1 LLKLPIATLERVVT
15 TDRNEILADARQL
28 QQTARWSANDVA
40 RIAAANAPTIPVI
53 AADDVRALIPGLD
66 LWDSWP
72 IQTRDGRTASIGGAT
87 LWMMLSSRVLPDP
100 ALRHGEA
107 RIRLIAQT
115 GNDWVDCGNLLPDGF
130 SPGTREW
137 AGSAI
142 LDDDDRTVTLYFTA
156 TGRPGEPF
164 SFEQRLFET
173 TGTLRDGNR
182 AIDGWSVPTEIV
194 ASDGHHYVDTHAH
207 QGVPGL
213 IKGFRDPGYFRD
225 PADGRDYLVFTG
237 SDGANDHDYNG
248 IVGLIARGANGWTL
262 QPPIYSALGLCNEL
276 ERPHIIVRGGLYYLF
291 WSTQR
296 HVFAPD
302 GPSGPNGLYGVVAE
316 SMRGPYRPLNRTGL
330 VAACP
335 PGEPTQSYSWLVLDT
350 LDVVSF
356 IDYWGMAG
364 RKLADHPDLVRSNF
378 GGTAAPLFRIELDGD
393 TSRIIA

>member
-1 LLKLPIATLERVVT
+1 MIVAQHMDKNAHWTG
-15 TDRNEILADARQL
+15 A
-28 QQTARWSANDVA
+28 DVA
-40 RIAAANAPTIPVI
+40 RIGDAPVPTIPVI
-53 AADDVRALIPGLD
+53 APADVCPLIAGLD

-72 IQTRDGRTASIGGAT
+72 VQHRDGRTATFDGAR

-107 RIRLIAQT
+107 RIRLVAQN
-115 GNDWVDCGNLLPDGF
+115 GNDWTDCGNLLPDGLA
-130 SPGTREW
+130 PGTREW

-142 LDDDDRTVTLYFTA
+142 VGDDGRTVTLYFTA

-173 TGTLRDGNR
+173 TGTLRADDR
-182 AIDGWSVPTEIV
+182 AIENWTTPTLIV
-194 ASDGHHYVDTHAH
+194 ASDGDHYVDTNAH

-225 PADGRDYLVFTG
+225 PADGGDCLVFTG
-237 SDGANDHDYNG
+237 SDGRNDHSYNG
-248 IVGLIARGANGWTL
+248 VVGLIARGADGWAL

-276 ERPHIIVRGGLYYLF
+276 ERPHVIVQGGLYYLF

-302 GPSGPNGLYGVVAE
+302 GPTGPNGLYGAVADAL
-316 SMRGPYRPLNRTGL
+316 RGPYRPLNGTGL
-330 VAACP
+330 VAANP
-335 PGEPTQSYSWLVLDT
+335 ASEPTQSYSWLVLDT

-356 IDYWGMAG
+356 VDYWGMAG
-364 RKLADHPDLVRSNF
+364 RKLIDHPERVRLNF
-378 GGTAAPLFRIELDGD
+378 GGTAAPVFRIAIDGD
-393 TSRIIA
+393 ATRLIA